1 MQTYKRLYLLGG
13 LFVGLFAT
21 HSYSADFKEWYFGL
35 SLSNSMPQLEVP
47 GLKYIGRTEEVYS
60 IISRYRLPLSGNN
73 QDYFPLGNNPS
84 LKNNAALH
92 NRIVQLAGTAS
103 LPVTD
108 KLGLYG
114 RLGVSR
120 SNDTQIGCYQSL
132 LTCSFSDRVNDVSYG
147 IGLRYDFTKSIS
159 LQGEWERLKQLNG
172 NEISSDR
179 NRSLFSVGVGF
190 KF

>member
-21 HSYSADFKEWYFGL
+21 HSYGTDFKGWHFGL
-35 SLSNSMPQLEVP
+35 SLTSSTPQLEVP
-47 GLKYIGRTEEVYS
+47 GLKYLGRTDEVYPIIGRYKLALPGNS
-60 IISRYRLPLSGNN
+60 QDYLPLSNN
-73 QDYFPLGNNPS
+73 VS

-92 NRIVQLAGTAS
+92 NRSVQLTGTAS

-108 KLGLYG
+108 KLGLFG
-114 RLGVSR
+114 RLEVSR

-132 LTCSFSDRVNDVSYG
+132 LVCSFSDRVNDVSYG